1 MSTETLILI
10 LAIDRGRGP
19 APLTEHRTKA
29 AVPFGGK
36 YRVIDFTLAN
46 CLHSGLRQVL
56 VLTQYKSH
64 SLHKHLRDGWS
75 IFNPEL
81 REFITP
87 VPPQMRE
94 SQEWYAGPFDAVRQ
108 NRYLIERSRANQVLV
123 LDGGAVYRMD
133 YAELVR
139 AHLDSAADTT
149 VAVRAVRGLGSGTQ
163 ARVDVDEADA
173 VRGILSREHVEAA
186 AQDDSDGPGESAEH
200 LETMGVYVFD
210 RQFLLDEMT
219 RLDERRRVSG
229 PAVDRD
235 LGLDV
240 VAPLLGRRRVMA
252 YRFGQARGR
261 VTPDRYWCDLS
272 SIDAYYEANMALL
285 RSDPPLDLYQED
297 WNIHTHQGQYPP
309 ARTVPGAGSGN
320 EGIFVNSMLA
330 AGTVICGGGVNHSVL
345 FQRVRV
351 DDGAIV
357 DASILFKGVVVG
369 AGAQVRNC
377 IVEKG
382 VCIPPGTQIG
392 VDHKADRARFTVSE
406 KGVVVV
412 TKID

>member
-75 IFNPEL
+75 IFNAEL

-108 NRYLIERSRANQVLV
+108 NRYLIERSRAKQILV

-139 AHLDSAADTT
+139 AHLESGAEVS

-163 ARVDVDEADA
+163 ARVEVEGADQ
-173 VRGILSREHVEAA
+173 VRGIVSRQQIDAEE
-186 AQDDSDGPGESAEH
+186 QDALEGPEEPAEH

-210 RQFLLDEMT
+210 RQFLLEEMT
-219 RLDERRRVSG
+219 RLDALRRASG
-229 PAVDRD
+229 PLVDSDLAV
-235 LGLDV
+235 DV
-240 VAPLLGRRRVMA
+240 VAPLLGQRRVMA

-272 SIDAYYEANMALL
+272 SIDAYYQANMALL
-285 RSDPPLDLYQED
+285 RAHPPLDLYQED
-297 WNIHTHQGQYPP
+297 WNIHTYQGQFPP
-309 ARTVPGAGSGN
+309 ARTVPGASSGN

-345 FQRVRV
+345 FPRVRV
-351 DDGAIV
+351 NDGAIV
-357 DASILFKGVVVG
+357 EASILFKGVVVG
-369 AGAQVRNC
+369 AGAQLRNC

-382 VCIPPGTQIG
+382 VVIPPGTQIG
-392 VDHKADRARFTVSE
+392 VDLKADRARFTVSE
-406 KGVVVV
+406 QGVVVV

>member
-1 MSTETLILI
+1 MPTETLILV
-10 LAIDRGRGP
+10 LAIDRGAGP

-94 SQEWYAGPFDAVRQ
+94 SQEWYAGPFDAIRQ
-108 NRYLIERSRANQVLV
+108 NRYLIERSRASQILV

-139 AHLDSAADTT
+139 AHTESKAQIT
-149 VAVRAVRGLGSGTQ
+149 VAVRAVNGRGSGTQ
-163 ARVDVDEADA
+163 ARVELTEDERIA
-173 VRGILSREHVEAA
+173 GFSRPAA
-186 AQDDSDGPGESAEH
+186 APVENTIAAPPPDETER

-210 RQFLLDEMT
+210 RSFLLEEMA
-219 RLDERRRVSG
+219 RLDQARRDEG
-229 PAVDRD
+229 AVADTD
-235 LGLDV
+235 LALDIVAPV
-240 VAPLLGRRRVMA
+240 VADHSVVA
-252 YRFGQARGR
+252 YRFGQDRGR

-272 SIDAYYEANMALL
+272 SIDAYYQANMALL
-285 RSDPPLDLYQED
+285 RAEPPLDLYQAD
-297 WNIHTHQGQYPP
+297 WNIHTYQGQYPP
-309 ARTVPGAGSGN
+309 ARTVPGATSGN

-330 AGTVICGGGVNHSVL
+330 AGTVISGGGVNHSVL
-345 FQRVRV
+345 FPKVRV
-351 DDGAIV
+351 LDGAIV
-357 DASILFKGVVVG
+357 EVSILFSGVTVG
-369 AGAQVRNC
+369 QGAHLRNC
-377 IVEKG
+377 IVEKD
-382 VCIPPGTQIG
+382 VEIPPRMQIG
-392 VDHKADRARFTVSE
+392 HDPKADRERFTVSE

-412 TKID
+412 TKIP